1 MSDATVRHR
10 AGKPKPLTALITGAN
25 GLIGANLARVLLAHG
40 VRVRALVRPTSNL
53 AALQGLPVERVFGDV
68 TAGDGALLAAATGCD
83 YVFHA
88 AMPFTYAHT
97 AALQTTALD
106 GTTHVLRAARDAKVR
121 RVVVTSS
128 SVVFGY
134 SSDRT
139 VRDETCAV
147 EAGRGESAYVRAK
160 VAQDEHAIE
169 LAQQW
174 GLDVVLVCPTMSVG
188 PYATVLGPSHAV
200 IVSYLSDPFRLTY
213 PGGCNIVAAPDVAQ
227 GHWLAALH
235 GTPGEHYLLG
245 AENLEWATLHS
256 LVADLCGVPRPQAQL
271 NHTQAYLAA
280 TAQELLAWTQPSPG
294 TARAFVG
301 ARPRAGGPLRPT
313 QRSEAL
319 NTRDQAAMLGRYYW
333 YAHSKIAQLGYRPR
347 TAYAALAG
355 AVSALVA
362 GPHITREVRATLRL
376 HPDVYAL
383 RRGDTLDAQLR
394 ALA

>member
-53 AALQGLPVERVFGDV
+53 AALQGLPVERVVGDV

-188 PYATVLGPSHAV
+188 PHATVLGPSHAV

-235 GTPGEHYLLG
+235 GAPGEHYLLG

-280 TAQELLAWTQPSPG
+280 TAQELLAWTQ
-294 TARAFVG
+294 
-301 ARPRAGGPLRPT
+301 
-313 QRSEAL
+313 RSEAL

-347 TAYAALAG
+347 TAYAALAE
-355 AVSALVA
+355 AVSSLVA

-383 RRGDTLDAQLR
+383 RRGGALDAQLR